1 MCHDQIDG
9 VGRARASGTFV
20 TRRMEHRATSIVY
33 TLSLISTIHTT
44 TPQTTRRGQDTVK
57 KHHHGAG
64 GNLLLRVKPIGDL
77 FQAFGIRIAS
87 VKTMPSQKVRNET
100 PFF

>member
-1 MCHDQIDG
+1 
-9 VGRARASGTFV
+9 
-20 TRRMEHRATSIVY
+20 MEHRATSIVY
-33 TLSLISTIHTT
+33 TLSLTLDNHTT
-44 TPQTTRRGQDTVK
+44 TPQTTHRGRDRVK

-87 VKTMPSQKVRNET
+87 VKTMPPTKVRNEM
-100 PFF
+100 PFLRLQRVEPILALDSQVEF